1 MSAPGSPSSGHR
13 DPVWNIA
20 RVPLT
25 GSAVA
30 EWFAARGMDVRGDI
44 APSHAFI
51 DEAQVAEV
59 SVRRIWHTAL
69 SLTRAATRT
78 GSPRDTLLVQV
89 AGEARLSLGDDAAVA
104 LGPNAVVFLPGGQAF
119 SLVSDEPTAR
129 IEIDYRAH
137 DRAAAWVHG
146 AGELVSASMI
156 LSAVNAL
163 FHTPVSG
170 GGGVISVATAVAAS
184 VEALIAAARAEAGAL
199 RASPRARPRDVVDY
213 ADLYHRASVVI
224 ASGAMHVD
232 LTVDRVAQ
240 RTGVTR
246 RQLERAF
253 AAHGRSPGQMLRE
266 ERLRLARMFLAA
278 DPDFSLASVA
288 KLSGFPSER
297 SLAHALAP

>member
-13 DPVWNIA
+13 DPAWNIA

-25 GSAVA
+25 GSAIA
-30 EWFAARGMDVRGDI
+30 EWFAARGMDVRGGT

-69 SLTRAATRT
+69 SVSRAATNT
-78 GSPRDTLLVQV
+78 GSPRDTLIVQV

-104 LGPNAVVFLPGGQAF
+104 LGPHAVVFLPGGQAF

-170 GGGVISVATAVAAS
+170 GGAPMTFV
-184 VEALIAAARAEAGAL
+184 
-199 RASPRARPRDVVDY
+199 
-213 ADLYHRASVVI
+213 
-224 ASGAMHVD
+224 
-232 LTVDRVAQ
+232 
-240 RTGVTR
+240 
-246 RQLERAF
+246 
-253 AAHGRSPGQMLRE
+253 
-266 ERLRLARMFLAA
+266 
-278 DPDFSLASVA
+278 
-288 KLSGFPSER
+288 KL
-297 SLAHALAP
+297 

>member
-1 MSAPGSPSSGHR
+1 
-13 DPVWNIA
+13 
-20 RVPLT
+20 
-25 GSAVA
+25 
-30 EWFAARGMDVRGDI
+30 MDVRGDI

-51 DEAQVAEV
+51 DEAQVAEI

-69 SLTRAATRT
+69 SLTRAATST

-104 LGPNAVVFLPGGQAF
+104 LGPHAVVFLPGGQAF

-170 GGGVISVATAVAAS
+170 GGGGQPAAP
-184 VEALIAAARAEAGAL
+184 
-199 RASPRARPRDVVDY
+199 PR
-213 ADLYHRASVVI
+213 
-224 ASGAMHVD
+224 SG
-232 LTVDRVAQ
+232 Q
-240 RTGVTR
+240 PPG
-246 RQLERAF
+246 
-253 AAHGRSPGQMLRE
+253 GRSPRRGLR
-266 ERLRLARMFLAA
+266 RGARGTAA
-278 DPDFSLASVA
+278 WSRR
-288 KLSGFPSER
+288 R
-297 SLAHALAP
+297 SIRAAGSCARRRGR